1 MSAPHPD
8 SPLPEVVMESG
19 AALDAQEAA
28 VDGNVQFRCRA
39 PDCPQERSEKGVG
52 TLDQLS
58 FRGCAS

>member
-1 MSAPHPD
+1 
-8 SPLPEVVMESG
+8 MESG